1 MAKKIAEHD
10 AVVKEAERQHQLKV
24 QMLQN
29 EVDMRECNI
38 NQIQKSLHTKE
49 QDCTLLD
56 TQLVTARDT
65 INDLDSEMEMK
76 AAENNRLRE
85 QLAEM
90 EAVMSDLYRSRKG
103 KGTLQIEIESLKSDN
118 DYLLALLRDT
128 CEYADCEDFDILKSA
143 KTKALTGS
151 RGFIQAQTAN
161 RRARCGT
168 PDPTSQAGQQR
179 PAKKINNDWIPT
191 QAVRAL
197 EEIRK
202 KYNS

>member
-29 EVDMRECNI
+29 EVDVRECNI

-76 AAENNRLRE
+76 AAENNRLASNLRRWRE
-85 QLAEM
+85 
-90 EAVMSDLYRSRKG
+90 S
-103 KGTLQIEIESLKSDN
+103 
-118 DYLLALLRDT
+118 
-128 CEYADCEDFDILKSA
+128 
-143 KTKALTGS
+143 
-151 RGFIQAQTAN
+151 
-161 RRARCGT
+161 
-168 PDPTSQAGQQR
+168 
-179 PAKKINNDWIPT
+179 
-191 QAVRAL
+191 
-197 EEIRK
+197 
-202 KYNS
+202 

>member
-29 EVDMRECNI
+29 EVDVRECNI

-118 DYLLALLRDT
+118 DYLLALLT
-128 CEYADCEDFDILKSA
+128 VLWA
-143 KTKALTGS
+143 
-151 RGFIQAQTAN
+151 
-161 RRARCGT
+161 
-168 PDPTSQAGQQR
+168 
-179 PAKKINNDWIPT
+179 
-191 QAVRAL
+191 
-197 EEIRK
+197 
-202 KYNS
+202 